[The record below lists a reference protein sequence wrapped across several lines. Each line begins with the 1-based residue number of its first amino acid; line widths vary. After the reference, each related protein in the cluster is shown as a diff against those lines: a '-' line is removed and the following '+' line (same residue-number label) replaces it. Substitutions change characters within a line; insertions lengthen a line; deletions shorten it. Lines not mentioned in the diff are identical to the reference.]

1 MALTQRNPSEK
12 LKRRRNEAYKE
23 IHGDIREMGQNRI
36 SRTTKEKAMA
46 AGDKFRA
53 ADVDLVFCQLLTY
66 ATSYNMLPAI
76 RDLNVPVVLVNLQ
89 KVRCLDF
96 EEEKVIK
103 WGHDQL
109 KYVSKNEDIRK
120 VKDRFFRK
128 DGEVPEG
135 YKWDVGEYEGWLQF
149 RWGNGRNSVEFGEDA
164 VIDSKDNTQK
174 CVRRC
179 SIKKKK
185 YRNFTYDES
194 EELELDKL
202 NEEILAINTN

>member
-1 MALTQRNPSEK
+1 MKHTKRYMVIFEKWGRIEFHEDKTEFDTLT
-12 LKRRRNEAYKE
+12 EAME
-23 IHGDIREMGQNRI
+23 E
-36 SRTTKEKAMA
+36 A
-46 AGDKFRA
+46 
-53 ADVDLVFCQLLTY
+53 QLLEEFYADTPSPKKLSRYDWRTGRSTY
-66 ATSYNMLPAI
+66 YHEWDEPYLDEYLWGYVI
-76 RDLNVPVVLVNLQ
+76 
-89 KVRCLDF
+89 LDF
-96 EEEKVIK
+96 EEERVVK

-128 DGEVPEG
+128 EGEVPEG
-135 YKWDVGEYEGWLQF
+135 YKWDVGEYDGWLQF

-164 VIDSKDNTQK
+164 VIDSKNNTQK

-194 EELELDKL
+194 EEAELDKL
-202 NEEILAINTN
+202 NEELLAESKVVIDK

>member
-1 MALTQRNPSEK
+1 MKHTKRYMVIFEKWGRIEFHEDKTEFDTLT
-12 LKRRRNEAYKE
+12 EAME
-23 IHGDIREMGQNRI
+23 E
-36 SRTTKEKAMA
+36 A
-46 AGDKFRA
+46 
-53 ADVDLVFCQLLTY
+53 QLLEEFY
-66 ATSYNMLPAI
+66 ADTPSPKKLSRYDWRTGRHTPYYEWGEPYLDEYLWGYVI
-76 RDLNVPVVLVNLQ
+76 
-89 KVRCLDF
+89 LDF

-202 NEEILAINTN
+202 NEEILAESKVSVDGNR

>member
-1 MALTQRNPSEK
+1 MKHTKRYMVIFEKWGRIEFHEDKTEFDTLT
-12 LKRRRNEAYKE
+12 EAME
-23 IHGDIREMGQNRI
+23 E
-36 SRTTKEKAMA
+36 A
-46 AGDKFRA
+46 
-53 ADVDLVFCQLLTY
+53 QLLEEFY
-66 ATSYNMLPAI
+66 ADTPSPKKLSRYDWRTGRHTPYHEWGESYLDEYLWGYVI
-76 RDLNVPVVLVNLQ
+76 
-89 KVRCLDF
+89 LDF
-96 EEEKVIK
+96 EEERVVK

-109 KYVSKNEDIRK
+109 KFVSKNEDIRK

-164 VIDSKDNTQK
+164 VIDSKNNTQK

-185 YRNFTYDES
+185 YRNFTYDEN
-194 EELELDKL
+194 EEIELDKL
-202 NEEILAINTN
+202 NEEILAESKVSVNGN

>member
-1 MALTQRNPSEK
+1 MKHTKRYMVIFEKWGRIEFHEDKTEFDTLT
-12 LKRRRNEAYKE
+12 EAME
-23 IHGDIREMGQNRI
+23 E
-36 SRTTKEKAMA
+36 A
-46 AGDKFRA
+46 
-53 ADVDLVFCQLLTY
+53 QLLEEFYADTPSPKKLSRYDWRTGRSTY
-66 ATSYNMLPAI
+66 YPEWDEPYLDEYLWGYVI
-76 RDLNVPVVLVNLQ
+76 
-89 KVRCLDF
+89 LDF

-164 VIDSKDNTQK
+164 VIDSKNNTQK

-185 YRNFTYDES
+185 YRNFTYDEN
-194 EELELDKL
+194 EEIELDKL
-202 NEEILAINTN
+202 NEEILAESKVSVNGN

>member
-1 MALTQRNPSEK
+1 MKHTKRYMVIFEKWGRIEFHEDKTEFDTLTEAMEEARLLEEFYADTPSPKK
-12 LKRRRNEAYKE
+12 L
-23 IHGDIREMGQNRI
+23 
-36 SRTTKEKAMA
+36 SRYDWRTGRQTPYHEW
-46 AGDKFRA
+46 GELYLDEYLWGY
-53 ADVDLVFCQLLTY
+53 V
-66 ATSYNMLPAI
+66 I
-76 RDLNVPVVLVNLQ
+76 
-89 KVRCLDF
+89 LDF

-135 YKWDVGEYEGWLQF
+135 YKWDLGEYEGWLQF

>member
-1 MALTQRNPSEK
+1 MKHTKRYMVIFEKWGRIEFHEDKTEFDTLTEAMEEAQLLEEFYTDTPSPKK
-12 LKRRRNEAYKE
+12 LKRYDYHSGRNTIYHEWGEPYLDE
-23 IHGDIREMGQNRI
+23 YLWG
-36 SRTTKEKAMA
+36 
-46 AGDKFRA
+46 
-53 ADVDLVFCQLLTY
+53 Y
-66 ATSYNMLPAI
+66 AI
-76 RDLNVPVVLVNLQ
+76 
-89 KVRCLDF
+89 LDF
-96 EEEKVIK
+96 DEEKVIK

-120 VKDRFFRK
+120 IKDRFFRK

-164 VIDSKDNTQK
+164 VIDSKDNAQK

-185 YRNFTYDES
+185 YHNFTYDES

-202 NEEILAINTN
+202 NEEILAESKVSVDGN

>member
-1 MALTQRNPSEK
+1 MKHTKRYMVIFEKWGRREFHEDKTEFDTLT
-12 LKRRRNEAYKE
+12 EAME
-23 IHGDIREMGQNRI
+23 E
-36 SRTTKEKAMA
+36 A
-46 AGDKFRA
+46 
-53 ADVDLVFCQLLTY
+53 QLLEEFY
-66 ATSYNMLPAI
+66 ADTPSPKKLSRYDWRTGRHTPYHEWGEPYLDEYLWGYVI
-76 RDLNVPVVLVNLQ
+76 
-89 KVRCLDF
+89 LDF
-96 EEEKVIK
+96 DEEKVIK

-149 RWGNGRNSVEFGEDA
+149 RWGNGKNSVEFGEDA
-164 VIDSKDNTQK
+164 VIDGKNNTQK

-185 YRNFTYDES
+185 YRNFTYDEN

-202 NEEILAINTN
+202 NEEILAESKVSVDGN